1 MMSVREV
8 KWGIIGCGDVTEVK
22 SGPAFNKVP
31 GSSLVAVM
39 RRNADKA
46 ADYARRHNVPRWY
59 NDVNELINDPGVN
72 AVYVATPPQTH
83 AAYTRLAL
91 EAGKPVYVEKPM
103 GMDAGECEQMV
114 RVSEEKG
121 LPLFVAYYRRAL
133 PYFLKVKEL
142 VDSGS
147 IGDVKLVNLKL
158 LWPAKPEERVGNP
171 GWRVNPDISGGGHFH
186 DLASHQIDF
195 LDYLLGPVKTAVGV
209 NTNQA
214 SLYVADDIV
223 SASLEFESGV
233 IGNGVWCF
241 TVSPEQISE
250 NTEIIGSKGRI
261 MFSFF
266 SDNKIRL
273 EKETDMEEFEI
284 AHPDHV
290 QQPLIEQ
297 VVSELLGLGKCVSTG
312 KTGLRATRIMD
323 QILDRS

>member
-22 SGPAFNKVP
+22 SGPAFHKIP

-39 RRNADKA
+39 RRNAEKA
-46 ADYARRHNVPRWY
+46 EDYARRHNVQRWY
-59 NDVNELINDPGVN
+59 NDANELINDPEVN
-72 AVYVATPPQTH
+72 AVYVATPPQSH
-83 AAYTRLAL
+83 AMYTRLAL

-103 GMDAGECEQMV
+103 GMNAGECEQMV
-114 RVSEEKG
+114 RISEEKG

-147 IGDVKLVNLKL
+147 IGDVKLVNLRL
-158 LWPAKPEERVGNP
+158 LWPAKPEEREGNP

-195 LDYLLGPVKTAVGV
+195 LEYLLGSIKTAVGV
-209 NTNQA
+209 SANQA
-214 SLYVADDIV
+214 SLYEVNDIV

-233 IGNGVWCF
+233 IGNGIWCF
-241 TVSPEQISE
+241 TVPPEQESE
-250 NTEIIGSKGRI
+250 YTEITGSKGRI
-261 MFSFF
+261 TFTFF
-266 SDNKIRL
+266 NDHKIRV
-273 EKETDMEEFEI
+273 EKGTDIEEFEI
-284 AHPDHV
+284 PHPEHV

-297 VVSELLGLGKCVSTG
+297 VVSELLGNGRCMSTG
-312 KTGLRATRIMD
+312 KTGIRATRIMD
-323 QILDRS
+323 QILGSS